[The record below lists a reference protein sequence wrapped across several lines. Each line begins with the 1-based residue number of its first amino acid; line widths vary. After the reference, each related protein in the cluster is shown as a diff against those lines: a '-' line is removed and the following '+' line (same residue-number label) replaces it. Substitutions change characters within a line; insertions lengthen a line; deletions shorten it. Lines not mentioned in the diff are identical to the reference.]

1 MSLNKSFSL
10 KKPSFLTSFENKK
23 KIFSRIKKLFL
34 TPLPLYLAL
43 LLAINFGV
51 LAAAG
56 EYVLLTRGSSGGDS
70 ATLVQDLKAEIL
82 PAEGYSTSLTWGD
95 LGKKLVEAGAID
107 KDRFTENH
115 RSPTAGGEDLD
126 ILEGGS
132 DKPLKIN
139 ENNSGLVLNLLW
151 AFGLTQKSKVLDE
164 GPMKSGDYSI
174 MDFASTAGWTLGAK
188 KVEQLYSS
196 TELAELNNFQQDLVK
211 KIAENVYR
219 PCCDNPTSF
228 PDCNHGMAALGLIEL
243 EVAAGISEEQIYRD
257 VLAFNSFWFPQT
269 YLEIAVYF
277 NRQGKGWNELDPKT
291 ILGREYSSASGSAGI
306 SNQVKDTPGLD
317 SGGGSCGV

>member
-1 MSLNKSFSL
+1 MLKS
-10 KKPSFLTSFENKK
+10 KNNALT
-23 KIFSRIKKLFL
+23 RIKKFFL
-34 TPLPLYLAL
+34 TPLPLYLTL

-56 EYVLLTRGSSGGDS
+56 EYVLLTRAAAAQDPEN
-70 ATLVQDLKAEIL
+70 LVQKLKAEIL
-82 PAEGYSTSLTWGD
+82 PAGGYSTTLIWGD
-95 LGKKLVEAGAID
+95 VGKKLVEVGAID
-107 KDRFTENH
+107 EEQYRKLFN
-115 RSPTAGGEDLD
+115 SPANGEDELD
-126 ILEGGS
+126 ILKGGS
-132 DKPLKIN
+132 TKPIEIN
-139 ENNSGLVLNLLW
+139 ENTSQFAVDTLW

-164 GPMKSGDYSI
+164 GPMKKGGYELNG
-174 MDFASTAGWTLGAK
+174 FASTAGWTLGK
-188 KVEQLYSS
+188 KSAVELYSS
-196 TELAELNNFQQDLVK
+196 QDLVQLNDSKQDLVK
-211 KIAENVYR
+211 KIAEGIYR

-277 NRQGKGWNELDPKT
+277 NRQGKEWDELDPKT
-291 ILGREYSSASGSAGI
+291 ILGPEYSSASGSAVI
-306 SNQVKDTPGLD
+306 SNQVKGTPGLD

>member
-1 MSLNKSFSL
+1 M
-10 KKPSFLTSFENKK
+10 
-23 KIFSRIKKLFL
+23 
-34 TPLPLYLAL
+34 PLYLAL

-56 EYVLLTRGSSGGDS
+56 EYVLLTRADS
-70 ATLVQDLKAEIL
+70 AQNSGALVKNLTTEIL
-82 PAEGYSTSLTWGD
+82 PAEGYSTSLTWED
-95 LGKKLVEAGAID
+95 IGKKLVEAGAIN
-107 KDRFTENH
+107 KEKYQQLFN
-115 RSPTAGGEDLD
+115 SPTDGKDELD

-132 DKPLKIN
+132 AKPIGIN
-139 ENNSGLVLNLLW
+139 ENNNHFVLNTLW

-174 MDFASTAGWTLGAK
+174 MDFASTAGWTLGTK
-188 KVEQLYSS
+188 KVGQLYSS
-196 TELAELNNFQQDLVK
+196 IELVELNDFQQDLVK
-211 KIAENVYR
+211 KIAEGVYR

-257 VLAFNSFWFPQT
+257 VLGFNSFWFPQT
-269 YLEIAVYF
+269 YLETAVYF
-277 NRQGKGWNELDPKT
+277 SQQGKEWSELNPKT
-291 ILGREYSSASGSAGI
+291 LLGPEYSSASGSAVI
-306 SNQVKDTPGLD
+306 SEQVKDVPGLD

>member
-1 MSLNKSFSL
+1 MSLS
-10 KKPSFLTSFENKK
+10 KKFQPKAGPPLAEKFKAAGKRIRKILTQP
-23 KIFSRIKKLFL
+23 I
-34 TPLPLYLAL
+34 PLYLTL
-43 LLAINFGV
+43 ILAINFGV

-56 EYVLLTRGSSGGDS
+56 EYVLLTRASAAQDSG
-70 ATLVQDLKAEIL
+70 ALVKNLTAEIL

-107 KDRFTENH
+107 KERFTKNH
-115 RSPTAGGEDLD
+115 RSPTAGSEDLD

-132 DKPLKIN
+132 DKPLEIN
-139 ENNSGLVLNLLW
+139 GNNSGLVLNLLW

-164 GPMKSGDYSI
+164 GPMKNGDYSI
-174 MDFASTAGWTLGAK
+174 MDFASTAGWTLGVK
-188 KVEQLYSS
+188 KVERLYSS
-196 TELAELNNFQQDLVK
+196 AELVELNDFQQDLVK
-211 KIAENVYR
+211 KIAEGVYR

-269 YLEIAVYF
+269 YLEAAVYF
-277 NRQGKGWNELDPKT
+277 SQQGKEWSELDPKT
-291 ILGREYSSASGSAGI
+291 LLGPEYSSASGSAVI
-306 SNQVKDTPGLD
+306 SEQVKDVPGLD

>member
-1 MSLNKSFSL
+1 MSSRNKRKGFVL
-10 KKPSFLTSFENKK
+10 K
-23 KIFSRIKKLFL
+23 IKKLLL

-56 EYVLLTRGSSGGDS
+56 EYVLLTRS
-70 ATLVQDLKAEIL
+70 AEEGISESLVQDLKAEII
-82 PAEGYSTSLTWGD
+82 PSGGYTTSLTWSN
-95 LGKKLVEAGAID
+95 LGKRLIELGAID
-107 KDRFTENH
+107 KDLFIQNH
-115 RSPTAGGEDLD
+115 NSPTNGETDLD
-126 ILEGGS
+126 ILEGNS
-132 DKPLKIN
+132 QKPIAIN

-164 GPMKSGDYSI
+164 GPMKSSDDYSF
-174 MDFASTAGWTLGAK
+174 MDFASTAGWTLATK
-188 KVEQLYSS
+188 KVEDIYSS
-196 TELAELNNFQQDLVK
+196 QELVSLNDFQQDLVRR
-211 KIAENVYR
+211 IAENVYR
-219 PCCDNPTSF
+219 PCCDNHTAF

-269 YLEIAVYF
+269 YLKAAVYL
-277 NRQGKGWNELDPKT
+277 NQQGTNLADIDPKT
-291 ILGREYSSASGSAGI
+291 ILGPEFSSATGSAAI
-306 SNQVKDTPGLD
+306 SEQVRDVPGLD